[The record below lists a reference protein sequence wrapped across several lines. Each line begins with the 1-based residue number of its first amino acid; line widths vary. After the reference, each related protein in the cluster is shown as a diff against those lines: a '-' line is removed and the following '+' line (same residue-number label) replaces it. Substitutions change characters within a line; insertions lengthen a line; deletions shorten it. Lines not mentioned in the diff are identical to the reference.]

1 MLRNGA
7 SQRSHLEFLLDDE
20 DDDAGEGMAAHH
32 RAVPRQARNDL
43 FAGFEEEATI

>member
-7 SQRSHLEFLLDDE
+7 SQRSHLEFLLDD
-20 DDDAGEGMAAHH
+20 DAGEGMGAHR
-32 RAVPRQARNDL
+32 RAVPRQARDDL